1 MKIIECINRNE
12 FVKTMEN
19 IILTESSETFQ
30 FLGKNGVGKKYVL
43 EQLENKLS
51 RKCEIYRIVSDTLM
65 KKGKQISTHTFNVA
79 FSLNC
84 FIGMS
89 LTPTKN
95 ETLKLHYIISNL
107 KSLSHKKII
116 LISALDYDILPAES
130 RAFIDVLLCNKCFI
144 EEKVKKN
151 ITVILTSTHDY
162 FDGKYKIIN
171 AIFNDYNYKD
181 IYAYLTEY
189 CKFPASQITDKKIQ
203 QIYKL
208 CGTNLNLIKNYAEFI
223 INGDESNNTLE
234 GIVDTKLNYYIK
246 SGCSYNLT
254 KEELK
259 TILYSSSISIHMLTP
274 QMISQINSIKV

>member
-116 LISALDYDILPAES
+116 LIYS
-130 RAFIDVLLCNKCFI
+130 F
-144 EEKVKKN
+144 EK
-151 ITVILTSTHDY
+151 S
-162 FDGKYKIIN
+162 
-171 AIFNDYNYKD
+171 
-181 IYAYLTEY
+181 
-189 CKFPASQITDKKIQ
+189 CR
-203 QIYKL
+203 
-208 CGTNLNLIKNYAEFI
+208 
-223 INGDESNNTLE
+223 
-234 GIVDTKLNYYIK
+234 K
-246 SGCSYNLT
+246 S
-254 KEELK
+254 
-259 TILYSSSISIHMLTP
+259 
-274 QMISQINSIKV
+274 

>member
-1 MKIIECINRNE
+1 
-12 FVKTMEN
+12 
-19 IILTESSETFQ
+19 
-30 FLGKNGVGKKYVL
+30 
-43 EQLENKLS
+43 
-51 RKCEIYRIVSDTLM
+51 
-65 KKGKQISTHTFNVA
+65 
-79 FSLNC
+79 
-84 FIGMS
+84 MS

-181 IYAYLTEY
+181 IYASKFVFLFSLKYRKQFGIFHIFLIIYFPTALRHIFSQLHFFRETE
-189 CKFPASQITDKKIQ
+189 
-203 QIYKL
+203 
-208 CGTNLNLIKNYAEFI
+208 
-223 INGDESNNTLE
+223 
-234 GIVDTKLNYYIK
+234 K
-246 SGCSYNLT
+246 S
-254 KEELK
+254 
-259 TILYSSSISIHMLTP
+259 
-274 QMISQINSIKV
+274 QMIP